1 MKAPKHDLLRGCP
14 EEDPQPQPST
24 RLRLYKRAPGLVA
37 RCPACEE
44 VVLRMVRRPEA
55 AWLDM
60 RGITARRIP
69 LG

>member
-1 MKAPKHDLLRGCP
+1 M
-14 EEDPQPQPST
+14 
-24 RLRLYKRAPGLVA
+24 RLYKRAPGLVA